1 MLDDFLL
8 SIESRYCFFW
18 KICLDVCSN
27 IIVIVE
33 SFHLHLDVAPSMDDI
48 RF

>member
-1 MLDDFLL
+1 MYICDV
-8 SIESRYCFFW
+8 W
-18 KICLDVCSN
+18 KFVSN

-33 SFHLHLDVAPSMDDI
+33 SFHLHFIGCTGTMRVVVDVAPSMDDI